1 MKSGPVVRTLRL
13 HCQHQGSIPGLGTKI
28 PKPGCMAGKKKPSE
42 DLLISKSGNY
52 SKCLKSK
59 MEILSMNTGV
69 PKTLN
74 FAVLE
79 FRRKTIQRE
88 SNGVTGREHD
98 LVCIPASSR
107 WPLLVMLVK
116 VQSRI
121 QELF

>member
-1 MKSGPVVRTLRL
+1 MK
-13 HCQHQGSIPGLGTKI
+13 
-28 PKPGCMAGKKKPSE
+28 
-42 DLLISKSGNY
+42 
-52 SKCLKSK
+52 
-59 MEILSMNTGV
+59 ILSMNTGV

-79 FRRKTIQRE
+79 FRRKTDHSE
-88 SNGVTGREHD
+88 SKGVTGEHD
-98 LVCIPASSR
+98 LACIPASSL